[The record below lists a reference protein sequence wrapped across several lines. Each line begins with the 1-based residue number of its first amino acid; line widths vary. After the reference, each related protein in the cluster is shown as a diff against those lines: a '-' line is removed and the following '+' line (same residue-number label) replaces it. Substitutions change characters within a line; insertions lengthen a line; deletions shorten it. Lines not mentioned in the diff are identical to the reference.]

1 MSARSGRIYVLR
13 LHATVQTHC
22 PKIMTK
28 RTSIMSFKAIA
39 ASALLALSL
48 IAGGANAYAASAT
61 GEYDNYP
68 SWAQRAFEPNGGG

>member
-1 MSARSGRIYVLR
+1 MS
-13 LHATVQTHC
+13 
-22 PKIMTK
+22 
-28 RTSIMSFKAIA
+28 MSFRTIA
-39 ASALLALSL
+39 ESALLALSL

>member
-1 MSARSGRIYVLR
+1 
-13 LHATVQTHC
+13 
-22 PKIMTK
+22 MTK